1 MHPSVHSSTIYN
13 SEDMEITQMSID
25 RWMDKENV
33 VWKYNGIL
41 LGHKKEW
48 NNTICNNMDGH
59 WDYHTRWNK
68 PDREGHMSLIC
79 GIKKKM
85 IQMNLFTK

>member
-1 MHPSVHSSTIYN
+1 MWYGNI
-13 SEDMEITQMSID
+13 MEYYLAI
-25 RWMDKENV
+25 
-33 VWKYNGIL
+33 
-41 LGHKKEW
+41 KKEW

-59 WDYHTRWNK
+59 RDYHTRWNK